1 MKVIVTRK
9 EYKNKATIS
18 DVVVYDKNNIVLFAC
33 VGLELPWRLNS
44 RNTSCIPKGFYKVNR
59 HISPKFKECFII
71 ENVPERS
78 QILIHAGNSVNDT
91 RGCLLVGRVSVY
103 DAKTDNYLVLL
114 SKNTLLTLL
123 DMLDSTFSIEFR

>member
-9 EYKNKATIS
+9 EYKNRATIS

-44 RNTSCIPKGFYKVNR
+44 RNTSCIPKGFYVVKR

-78 QILIHAGNSVNDT
+78 QILIHAGNSISDT
-91 RGCLLVGRVSVY
+91 RGCLLVGRESIY